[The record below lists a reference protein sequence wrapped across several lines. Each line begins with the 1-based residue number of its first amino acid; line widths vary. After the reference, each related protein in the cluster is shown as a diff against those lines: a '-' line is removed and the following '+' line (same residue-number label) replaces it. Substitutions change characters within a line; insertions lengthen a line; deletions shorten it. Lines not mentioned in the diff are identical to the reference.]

1 MSSSRHFPSSIRYGK
16 PGRAIQTKMR
26 HCLMRCGNGGPQDVE
41 ATGQGNGMA
50 YLDRTRA
57 SQLMDIAGLDA
68 LLLLSPESF
77 TYATGA
83 PAGVATMWRR
93 AGAVAAIV
101 PADMAL
107 PQAAVVTDLF
117 EAAFRTSS
125 AITDIRVNPIWVE
138 TGDIRGMETLRPEE
152 LIQAAWEKQGRPA
165 GFQRPETF
173 DANYG
178 FRLAAAL
185 LAEKG
190 LSQGRIG
197 IEFDGLS
204 VTDFR
209 LLSATLPGAELI
221 DASGLVRRLKMIKS
235 PAEIAHLRTA
245 VELAEAGIAAL
256 RETIDIGVSRDELA
270 TAWEKGVRT
279 EAARRNVGNLTGLWE
294 YVSVGQNTWTTGGVV
309 ERGDLIKADVGCLI
323 AGYTSDTGRT
333 FVCGA
338 PSALQSR
345 LFDALQSS
353 YDAGLPLLRPG
364 IAMSEVHRVTTEA
377 MAKAGFPGY
386 TRGHFG
392 HGLGAGLGSEEW
404 PFLSRQSDVIIEP
417 GMVLAFETPWYVD
430 GAGGM
435 IIENQLLI
443 TTDGHEIMN
452 RLPSGLVSL

>member
-1 MSSSRHFPSSIRYGK
+1 MTH
-16 PGRAIQTKMR
+16 
-26 HCLMRCGNGGPQDVE
+26 
-41 ATGQGNGMA
+41 
-50 YLDRTRA
+50 LDRTRA
-57 SQLMDIAGLDA
+57 SKVMETAGIDA

-93 AGAVAAIV
+93 AGAVAVIV
-101 PADMAL
+101 PADPAL

-117 EAAFRTSS
+117 EAAFRASS
-125 AITDIRVNPIWVE
+125 AITDIRINPIWVE
-138 TGDIRGMETLRPEE
+138 TGDIRGMEAQPPEE
-152 LIQAAWEKQGRPA
+152 LIQAAWAKQGRAP

-173 DANYG
+173 DANLG
-178 FRLAAAL
+178 FQLAGTL
-185 LAEKG
+185 IAEKG
-190 LSQGRIG
+190 PGTGRIG

-209 LLSATLPGAELI
+209 LLSAALPHAELV
-221 DASGLVRRLKMIKS
+221 DASDLVRRLKMIKS
-235 PAEIAHLRTA
+235 PTEIGYLRTA
-245 VELAEAGIAAL
+245 VELAEAGIVAL
-256 RETIDIGVSRDELA
+256 RETIDIGISRDELA
-270 TAWEKGVRT
+270 SAWEKGVRA
-279 EAARRNVGNLTGLWE
+279 EASRRNVENLTGLWE
-294 YVSVGQNTWTTGGVV
+294 YVSVGQSPWTKGGVV
-309 ERGDLIKADVGCLI
+309 ERGDLIKVDVGCLI
-323 AGYTSDTGRT
+323 AGYTSDSGRT

-338 PSALQSR
+338 PSALQAR
-345 LFDALQSS
+345 LFDALQTA
-353 YDAGLPLLRPG
+353 YDAGLPLLKPG
-364 IAMSEVHRVTTEA
+364 IAMSEVHRATTVA
-377 MAKAGFPGY
+377 MGNAGFSGY

-443 TTDGHEIMN
+443 TADGHEIMN